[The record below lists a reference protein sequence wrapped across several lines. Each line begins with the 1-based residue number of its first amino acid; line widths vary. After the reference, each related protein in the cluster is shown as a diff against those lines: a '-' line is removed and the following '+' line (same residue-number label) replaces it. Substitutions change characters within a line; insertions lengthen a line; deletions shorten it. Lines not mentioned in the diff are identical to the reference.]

1 MPVDK
6 APHYKLQW
14 AALVLAIVSPVAVLT
29 FLLNLEARLTRLET
43 TTGFIAASISD
54 GILPGADRR
63 LSVAED
69 QIRRLQSFYNRYGN
83 EAD

>member
-1 MPVDK
+1 MPEPR
-6 APHYKLQW
+6 APNYKLQW
-14 AALVLAIVSPVAVLT
+14 TAIALAILSPVAVLT

-54 GILPGADRR
+54 GILPNADRR

-69 QIRRLQSFYNRYGN
+69 QIRRLQRLMPRSSYEEN
-83 EAD
+83 

>member
-1 MPVDK
+1 MPIDK

-69 QIRRLQSFYNRYGN
+69 QIRRLQGFHRNRFDEGN
-83 EAD
+83 